1 MGSVADYVAPRV
13 KIGGRFR
20 KGKYSPCYAPM
31 ESPTFQHAS
40 QILFGG
46 LLFIRVD
53 KIYEG
58 LADEEVSLF
67 CEMAL

>member
-1 MGSVADYVAPRV
+1 
-13 KIGGRFR
+13 
-20 KGKYSPCYAPM
+20 M
-31 ESPTFQHAS
+31 ESPTFQYAS

-46 LLFIRVD
+46 LLLIRVD

-67 CEMAL
+67 GEVALQHRVEIQKVEVCGQECPVYRGKEVKDGE